1 LGYFG
6 ISLIPITVK
15 ILFIKTQNLDLMN
28 GTNSTPLSTMIR
40 MALLVVVLFTASF
53 SHVMAQESCACKG
66 AIQVS
71 VDALCD
77 ITLSTSDLLAS
88 PASCGS
94 ASTASVTLMTSQ
106 TGGVIITG
114 APGTPLRLNASL
126 YLGKTI
132 YGKVNNG
139 TNSCWT
145 SIKIEDKMKPRW
157 ASSRPD
163 TCIVTCPSLGTFVPK
178 AIDNCHT
185 PRVYQVSENIVV
197 NNCQMPSIFA
207 GPDTLKCI
215 TREYR
220 AVDEWGNVSDSICK
234 VVIYVTAID
243 DIIWPKNA
251 QLYCEEDYAKIPSG
265 PFAGNPSPLD
275 IGTKRGSGVP
285 SLYPWLPTIKN
296 GAYWIGRS
304 TDGLRD
310 SVSLRTNIVPL
321 GSPASAQ
328 VCLTAPGDISLNF
341 RYGSVVLPTVNDS
354 AFYTINGAWKGG
366 SKGVL
371 NTGFGIVP
379 PPFNTIAVKK
389 GETMCVNLVGSGAS
403 MTFGLDTVMTGIPL
417 SPELVNDCN
426 IFVTYTDQKFPEIKC
441 VTKIL
446 RRWTVM
452 EWSCNSSIKTYDQ
465 LIEIIDNK
473 GPVINDLRNEVATTG
488 GHACEAYYKLQ
499 KPRLVDNCS
508 SDLKYNVTVKDETG
522 APTATMLGL
531 RMSDSDR
538 YVKLP
543 LGCDTIIYTAF
554 DGCHNYTADTIVV
567 RVEDNTPP
575 VAVCKQNTVVG
586 LTENGRA
593 WVPASSFNNGSYD
606 ECDLAKVLVRRMDPA
621 PCQPCK
627 APVLPGFTYVG
638 EYLNPG
644 KNAPHHYYVSKHKAS
659 PRVAAKTAAAVGGYL
674 VHLNDRAENKW
685 VDDKYRDWNIAED
698 YLIGLRDV
706 ERKGRFS
713 WYSGQSGT
721 YRNWATGYPIDTI
734 VAPFNPTNTANDY
747 PFVRASYTTG
757 TSTIP
762 SRWVNF
768 DVESCNED
776 EYLYIVEIENPCGF
790 SEYTEFCCEDAVAGS
805 PRVVVLRAID
815 KSGNW
820 NDCMVN
826 AHVQDK
832 LPLTLTCPPNRTITC
847 DYPFN
852 LTKADLRA
860 NFGYAELKGNCSNG
874 TITDT
879 FYTDLTS
886 CRIGTVRRVFTA
898 TRGNEVLTC
907 TQIIWVGG
915 RSGYT
920 GPTEWPRDTIVM
932 ACGDPDDDQFNT
944 TNLGRPGLTG
954 DNICSLV
961 GYKHDDETFYIN
973 NSTPDACFKIL
984 RTHTVIDWCKFYPNT
999 FVVDKVPTAVVNWIK
1014 ANGGTGTEID
1024 VDDIIDLIS
1033 LIGAI
1038 DKVPGVT
1045 ENVYY
1050 YPRSTFG
1057 VHQVPNINLAIL
1069 GLPVAPTKLPELA
1082 QIFLSEYWNTW
1093 ERVQT
1098 IKVVDK
1104 VPPTIQCPS
1113 DKTVCTYDANCAGG
1127 FIELSAT
1134 GSDVCTD
1141 QLRWSFRIDANND
1154 GSFESGLS
1162 KSGLGNAIDAKGTYP
1177 IGTHRIQYVFE
1188 DRCGNASSCE
1198 QLFTIKNCKA
1208 PTPYCLNG
1216 LSTTLMP
1223 VDTNNNGIPDLGM
1236 VSIWAT
1242 DFDNGSAHVCPRY
1255 TVALSFE
1262 PITANA
1268 DGTPRVVNGRTYT
1281 CDSIRTTTR
1290 KDVRIYVAAIDPN
1303 GKVVLDDQNRVV
1315 QDYCST
1321 FITVQDNFRVCGTAG
1336 RIVVNGSVMTEN
1348 SVPVKDVSVSL
1359 EGSEKTMMTGNTGTY
1374 NFADVTSGGSYLV
1387 KPFKNDDHINGISTL
1402 DLVMIQRHILGIERL
1417 NSPYKLIAADVN
1429 NDKNISA
1436 ADLTELRKLILG
1448 ISDKF
1453 NSNNSWRFVDKAHK
1467 FTDVN
1472 KAQSEIFP
1480 ELYSLNNVNSNMK
1493 IDFLSIKVGDVNGNV
1508 KANATDNNTES
1519 RSSQNFALNTV
1530 NAAFVA
1536 GQTIEVPVEVA
1547 EANSVSGF
1555 QFTVAFD
1562 AEKVSLEGID
1572 GAIVGMTDNNF
1583 GFTHLGDG
1591 LLTVS
1596 YNKDK
1601 AMDMA
1606 AGDKII
1612 KLTFKAK
1619 TNGTVAEVL
1628 NINSDI
1634 TKAEA
1639 YTGSLDVMNVNFN
1652 VVSRVVESVV
1662 LHQNTPNPFKAST
1675 VIGFDLP
1682 KAMSATITI
1691 YDVTGKMLR
1700 EYKDEYSKGFNSIE
1714 INKNELGSVGVMYY
1728 TLEAEG
1734 FKATKKMV
1742 VIE

>member
-1 LGYFG
+1 LSKHLFLNQLVTGALGYFG

-28 GTNSTPLSTMIR
+28 GTNSTQFFTKIR
-40 MALLVVVLFTASF
+40 MALLVMVLFTANLTQ
-53 SHVMAQESCACKG
+53 MGAQGVPSCACKG
-66 AIQVS
+66 SIQVS
-71 VDALCD
+71 LEENCQAV
-77 ITLSTSDLLAS
+77 ITTFDLLAS
-88 PASCGS
+88 PGTCGGFGS
-94 ASTASVTLMTSQ
+94 RMITLMKTK
-106 TGGVIITG
+106 TGGIIVGPTVGSVI
-114 APGTPLRLNASL
+114 LNDGGL
-126 YLGKTI
+126 YVGKTI
-132 YGKVNNG
+132 YGKVSDG
-139 TNSCWT
+139 SGQNSCWT
-145 SIKIEDKMKPRW
+145 EIKIEDKMKPRW
-157 ASSRPD
+157 ASSDPD
-163 TCIVTCPSLGTFVPK
+163 VCIVTCPSLGTFVPR

-197 NNCQMPSIFA
+197 NNCLMPQIFA
-207 GPDTLKCI
+207 GPDTLKRI

-220 AVDEWGNVSDSICK
+220 AVDESGNVSDEICT

-243 DIIWPKNA
+243 DIIWPKNT

-296 GAYWIGRS
+296 GTYWIGRS

-310 SVSLRTNIVPL
+310 SVSLTTNIV
-321 GSPASAQ
+321 SPGTTASAQ
-328 VCLTAPGDISLNF
+328 VCLTAPADITLNVN
-341 RYGSVVLPTVNDS
+341 YGAARLPSVNDS
-354 AFYTINGAWKGG
+354 IFYTINGAWVAGGKGG
-366 SKGVL
+366 S
-371 NTGFGIVP
+371 VP
-379 PPFNTIAVKK
+379 PTLPLAIPLQKNKTI
-389 GETMCVNLVGSGAS
+389 CVNLVGSDTYLRFS
-403 MTFGLDTVMTGIPL
+403 LDTLMTGIPL
-417 SPELVNDCN
+417 SPEIVNDCN
-426 IFVTYTDQKFPEIKC
+426 IFVTYTDQKFPAIKC

-473 GPVINDLRNEVATTG
+473 GPEIKDLRNDVATTG
-488 GHACEAYYKLQ
+488 GHACEAFYKLQ

-508 SDLKYNVTVKDETG
+508 SDLKYNVTVYDENDNPISTI
-522 APTATMLGL
+522 LGI
-531 RMSDSDR
+531 RVSDADR
-538 YVKLP
+538 FVKLP
-543 LGCDTIIYTAF
+543 LGCNTITYTSF
-554 DGCHNYTADTIVV
+554 DDCHNSDETTIEV

-575 VAVCKQNTVVG
+575 VAVCKQNTVVS
-586 LTENGRA
+586 LTSTGSA
-593 WVPASSFNNGSYD
+593 WVPSSSFDNGSYD
-606 ECDLAKVLVRRMDPA
+606 ECGLAKVLVRRMDPA
-621 PCQPCK
+621 TNCTPCK
-627 APVLPGFTYVG
+627 TPILPGFTYVG
-638 EYLNPG
+638 EYNNTHTG
-644 KNAPHHYYVSKHKAS
+644 KAHHYYVSKHRAT

-674 VHLNDRAENKW
+674 VHLNNGPEKDW
-685 VDDKYRDWNIAED
+685 VHARYNDWNLAED
-698 YLIGLRDV
+698 YLIGLRDAIG
-706 ERKGRFS
+706 KGQFS
-713 WYSGQSGT
+713 WYSGVVGN
-721 YRNWATGYPIDTI
+721 YRNWEAGYPVDTI
-734 VAPFNPTNTANDY
+734 VNALNLANESIY
-747 PFVRASYTTG
+747 VRAKYDNSKW
-757 TSTIP
+757 I
-762 SRWVNF
+762 NF
-768 DVESCNED
+768 DEDDCDAD
-776 EYLYIVEIENPCGF
+776 EYLYVVEIEDPCGF
-790 SEYTEFCCEDAVAGS
+790 SEYVEFCCADAGQS
-805 PRVVVLRAID
+805 RVMVVRAID

-820 NDCMVN
+820 NECMVN
-826 AHVQDK
+826 AHIQNKIPPRIV
-832 LPLTLTCPPNRTITC
+832 CPDNRTISC
-847 DYPFN
+847 NDPF
-852 LTKADLRA
+852 DVSRLRES
-860 NFGYAELKGNCSNG
+860 FGWATAEGNCN
-874 TITDT
+874 TVNIT
-879 FYTDLTS
+879 TDSTVELTS
-886 CRIGTVRRVFTA
+886 CRIGRITRRFKAFYPGGTDTA
-898 TRGNEVLTC
+898 RC
-907 TQIIWVGG
+907 TQVIMVMGNSNFRPTSFPPNQLIEGCEDPEDDAFSPDVLGKPII
-915 RSGYT
+915 T
-920 GPTEWPRDTIVM
+920 
-932 ACGDPDDDQFNT
+932 A
-944 TNLGRPGLTG
+944 
-954 DNICSLV
+954 DNSCSLA
-961 GYKHDDETFYIN
+961 GFKYEDEVYTFN
-973 NSTPDACFKIL
+973 NSQGEACFKIL
-984 RTHTVIDWCKFYPNT
+984 RKWKVIDWCKFAP
-999 FVVDKVPTAVVNWIK
+999 
-1014 ANGGTGTEID
+1014 
-1024 VDDIIDLIS
+1024 
-1033 LIGAI
+1033 
-1038 DKVPGVT
+1038 
-1045 ENVYY
+1045 NVYIDTKGTTTTADDEIKT
-1050 YPRSTFG
+1050 YPTGNYTGEDITTASNVYDDRR
-1057 VHQVPNINLAIL
+1057 NRI
-1069 GLPVAPTKLPELA
+1069 
-1082 QIFLSEYWNTW
+1082 NTW
-1093 ERVQT
+1093 EHIQE
-1098 IKVVDK
+1098 IKVVDR
-1104 VPPTIQCPS
+1104 VPPVIQCPPA
-1113 DKTVCTYDANCAGG
+1113 KTVCTYEQNCVGG

-1134 GSDVCTD
+1134 ASDVCTE
-1141 QLRWSFRIDANND
+1141 QLRWSYRIDINND
-1154 GSFESGLS
+1154 GSFDPGSQYN
-1162 KSGLGNAIDAKGTYP
+1162 KNNLGNSIDAKGNYP

-1188 DRCGNASSCE
+1188 DRCGNASTCE

-1223 VDTNNNGIPDLGM
+1223 VDTDNNGTPDIGM
-1236 VSIWAT
+1236 VPVWAS
-1242 DFDNGSAHVCPRY
+1242 DFDNGSFHVCPRY

-1262 PITANA
+1262 PITANT
-1268 DGTPRVVNGRTYT
+1268 DGTPKVVPGRTYT
-1281 CDSIRTTTR
+1281 CDSIRTSTR

-1453 NSNNSWRFVDKAHK
+1453 NSNNSWRFVDKDHK
-1467 FTDVN
+1467 FTDAN

-1536 GQTIEVPVEVA
+1536 DQTIEVPVEVA

-1572 GAIVGMTDNNF
+1572 GSIVGMTDNNF

-1652 VVSRVVESVV
+1652 VVSRVAESVV

-1682 KAMSATITI
+1682 KAMGATITI